1 MRSLNIILFFILAG
15 VSLSLYYIFSSDGSN
30 KAYVDEIGKA
40 RKDKDDFMLGA
51 ENSPF
56 ASVKDSF
63 GGLKY
68 FAPDIRF
75 RIQAT
80 IAHIAK
86 SETIVL
92 TTNTGEGQMY
102 RTYAWAEFD
111 IDNLRHRLLILEVT
125 EVGPDQGRLFLAFAD
140 QTSGNESYGAGRYLD
155 IKKVPG
161 ASTIML
167 DFNNAYNPYCA
178 YSETFICPFPP
189 KQNILV
195 TSIKAGEKVYK

>member
-1 MRSLNIILFFILAG
+1 MRSRNIILFFILAG
-15 VSLSLYYIFSSDGSN
+15 VSVSLYYIFNGDGST
-30 KAYVDEIGKA
+30 KAYIDEINKA
-40 RKDKDDFMLGA
+40 RKDKDDFMRGA
-51 ENSPF
+51 ESSPF
-56 ASVKDSF
+56 VSVKDSF

-75 RIQAT
+75 RIQGSIT
-80 IAHIAK
+80 HIAK
-86 SETIVL
+86 SEPIVL

-102 RTYAWAEFD
+102 RTYSWAEFD
-111 IDNLRHRLLILEVT
+111 LDNLHHRLLVLEVT
-125 EVGPDQGRLFLAFAD
+125 EVGPEQGKLFLAFAD
-140 QTSGNESYGAGRYLD
+140 QTSGAESYGAGRYLD

-189 KQNILV
+189 KENIL
-195 TSIKAGEKVYK
+195 TASIKAGEKVYK